1 MTSDAGMT
9 SPRTMISPDE
19 ALRIVALYATPLSS
33 RPVPIAEAVGR
44 TVAEAVVADRD
55 QPPFP
60 RAMMDGYAVR
70 VASAGREVAVIG
82 EAPAG
87 RAVEAAVT
95 EVGCLEIMTGAPCPP
110 GTEAVVMEERV
121 RRTGDRVLL
130 PDRID
135 LGENVAPPG
144 SDCRAGDGVLA
155 AGEEITTMAV
165 AALASFGRS
174 TVKVVPRP
182 RLAVIVSG
190 AELVGAG
197 RVPRQAQIHDSN
209 GPMLASMALAIGL
222 EPPPCLP
229 AADDLESLSR
239 CIEEVADRD
248 IVVLS
253 GGASG
258 GRYDLVRRALECH
271 GAEVIFHRVMQKPGK
286 PLLFARKGHRLFFGL
301 PGNPL
306 ACHLCFQRYVEAAVR
321 GMEGIDPLP
330 VLETGRLE
338 ESIRP
343 KGGRTH
349 FVPAI
354 ALLTGEGPGGWTVRP
369 LPGASS
375 ADIFSPARA
384 NCYLAVPPGSA
395 EIAAG
400 ELIGF
405 LWLAEAAAGRGAR
418 QGPCRVRQEEC
429 TPLGAG
435 RGVHVRHD
443 GSKNEHG

>member
-1 MTSDAGMT
+1 
-9 SPRTMISPDE
+9 
-19 ALRIVALYATPLSS
+19 
-33 RPVPIAEAVGR
+33 
-44 TVAEAVVADRD
+44 
-55 QPPFP
+55 
-60 RAMMDGYAVR
+60 
-70 VASAGREVAVIG
+70 
-82 EAPAG
+82 
-87 RAVEAAVT
+87 
-95 EVGCLEIMTGAPCPP
+95 
-110 GTEAVVMEERV
+110 
-121 RRTGDRVLL
+121 
-130 PDRID
+130 
-135 LGENVAPPG
+135 
-144 SDCRAGDGVLA
+144 
-155 AGEEITTMAV
+155 MAV

-197 RVPRQAQIHDSN
+197 QAPRQAQIHDSN
-209 GPMLASMALAIGL
+209 GPMLASMALALGL
-222 EPPPCLP
+222 ELPPCLP

-239 CIEEVADRD
+239 CIEEFADRD

-354 ALLTGEGPGGWTVRP
+354 ALRTGERPGGWTVRP

-375 ADIFSPARA
+375 ADIFYPARA

-400 ELIGF
+400 DPIGF
-405 LWLAEAAAGRGAR
+405 LWLADAAGRGAR
-418 QGPCRVRQEEC
+418 QGPCRVKQEAC
-429 TPLGAG
+429 APLGSG
-435 RGVHVRHD
+435 RGEHVGHG
-443 GSKNEHG
+443 GSKKDHG